1 MAHVI
6 KIMFSHQ
13 NGFYSVFVNIINE
26 FETDFIDIEFL
37 DEEIIDIISIPYLS
51 YAGEG
56 YKSLPIYRSRRTRSI
71 LNSICQ
77 VINHA
82 QFICNNEEVSRIL
95 DEEFVRQN

>member
-13 NGFYSVFVNIINE
+13 DGFYSVFVNIINE

-37 DEEIIDIISIPYLS
+37 DEDMIDIINSPYLS

-56 YKSLPIYRSRRTRSI
+56 YKSLPIYRSLRTRSI
-71 LNSICQ
+71 INSICQ

-82 QFICNNEEVSRIL
+82 QYICNNEEVGRML
-95 DEEFVRQN
+95 DEEYIRQN